1 MNQHYEFW
9 VSYYEELAQPKPQ
22 TEKQAEAQNRRF
34 EDKNR
39 RIFGHRWEAGALTIP
54 CQEQSFCAQVCYP
67 GLLVGLG
74 NTHASGQTKAEIQL
88 GMTLDTVTGLPYLPG
103 STVKGI
109 LRSAFLQ
116 NREYVAAMLEEQGI
130 SLTPQQVEAL
140 ELDSF
145 GRQQPYGDYTITAEY
160 GGGRDVFFDAWP
172 VQPDA
177 DKHLLGPENITPH
190 RAKKP
195 ELEGLTAPIPLN
207 LIKVLPGVVFQ
218 FRFQLADTVLGKDEA
233 AVTVSAAQKLELY
246 RQLLLDLGAG
256 AKTNVGFGVLKE
268 CSEAGKN
275 HRYLEQLP
283 EKEQKQ
289 KPHQEDKPKKQVK
302 KENTG
307 RTRQENVQISQIPQP
322 KTLSTIRS
330 RADIQKGMVLE
341 GRVKNIRETFAFVE
355 LIPPKP
361 GQKFGVDGFLHISEI
376 SWERVEAG
384 CIGDYIRLNEKVR
397 VLVTRVEEGGKKI
410 SVSLKRVKG

>member
-9 VSYYEELAQPKPQ
+9 VSYYEELSGGAGTL
-22 TEKQAEAQNRRF
+22 TEERVQA
-34 EDKNR
+34 KNR

-74 NTHASGQTKAEIQL
+74 NSHASGQTKAEIQL
-88 GMTLDTVTGLPYLPG
+88 GMTLDPVTGLPFLPG
-103 STVKGI
+103 RTVKGI

-116 NREYVAAMLEEQGI
+116 NREYVAALLEEQGVT
-130 SLTPQQVEAL
+130 LTPQQVEAL

-145 GRQQPYGDYTITAEY
+145 DRQQPYGDYTIEEEH

-172 VQPDA
+172 VRPDA

-190 RAKKP
+190 RAKTKD
-195 ELEGLTAPIPLN
+195 LEGLTAPIPLN

-218 FRFQLADTVLGKDEA
+218 FRFKLADTVLGKDKA
-233 AVTVSAAQKLELY
+233 AVPVSATQKLELY

-256 AKTNVGFGVLKE
+256 AKTNVGFGALKE
-268 CSEAGKN
+268 CSEVGKN

-283 EKEQKQ
+283 EQEQSVRRT
-289 KPHQEDKPKKQVK
+289 EERR
-302 KENTG
+302 EN
-307 RTRQENVQISQIPQP
+307 RPRQERQQTRPEPQS
-322 KTLSTIRS
+322 KALSTIQS
-330 RADIQKGMVLE
+330 RADIQAGMVLE

-361 GQKFGVDGFLHISEI
+361 GEKLGVDGFLHISEI
-376 SWERVEAG
+376 SW
-384 CIGDYIRLNEKVR
+384 DYVQSGTIEEYIHEGGTER
-397 VLVTRVEEGGKKI
+397 VLVLGEGKKGRFN
-410 SVSLKRVKG
+410 VSLKRVKE